1 MSRVSEL
8 TVDSREIGEEMPSVI
23 VMIHYTPASSLEV
36 REGTKTLVC

>member
-8 TVDSREIGEEMPSVI
+8 TVDSREIEKVPSVI

-36 REGTKTLVC
+36 REETKTLVC